1 METLDAERYPT
12 HGPVGK
18 NKDHF
23 FNQSRN
29 DSAFESLLGSSSDRS
44 LLQDSSLSS
53 ITSFDSKDGSVVTED
68 GEDVFSDET
77 ITYSEDESQSQI
89 MASPKKLVE
98 SKPIQTF
105 YSWEDY
111 HRSDTSKTGL
121 IFLWMYLKKIPGREA
136 DAEATLA
143 KYYGYD
149 VESKVEQTKVEHK
162 SVEQQKVTTPLRQT
176 EPDKTG
182 YKSDGFT
189 TDDEP
194 NELSRLYERK
204 SRKKPKK
211 KLTPVEGGDTKV
223 TAPASFENEIT
234 TDKMALVA
242 KLDLPSEIKS
252 MSIYAKR
259 DETRPIQMMLETE
272 KSNWSV
278 LVKPDGDNSMV
289 QIHDQIDSTESG
301 YKLTNDDSNDLN
313 KLTINKNAW
322 AQNEH
327 FKKAKT
333 IQIFTDA
340 NWSVGYNVTYDE
352 ADNLVGYLPLTAREI
367 KFRLDGHIWST
378 LNCMKIK
385 TNSGWNANNLIQ

>member
-1 METLDAERYPT
+1 METLDTERYPT

-29 DSAFESLLGSSSDRS
+29 DSAFESFSGSTSDRS
-44 LLQDSSLSS
+44 LFQDSSLSS
-53 ITSFDSKDGSVVTED
+53 FTSLDSKDGSVVTED

-77 ITYSEDESQSQI
+77 ITYSDDESQSQI
-89 MASPKKLVE
+89 MASPKKFSE

-105 YSWEDY
+105 HSWEDY

-143 KYYGYD
+143 KYYGYS
-149 VESKVEQTKVEHK
+149 VELKIEQSKVEHQI
-162 SVEQQKVTTPLRQT
+162 VTTPLRQI
-176 EPDKTG
+176 EADQTG

-211 KLTPVEGGDTKV
+211 KLTPVKGGDTKV

-252 MSIYAKR
+252 VSIYAKS

-278 LVKPDGDNSMV
+278 LIKPDEENSMV
-289 QIHDQIDSTESG
+289 QIHDQIDSMDSG
-301 YKLTNDDSNDLN
+301 YKLTKDDFNDFN

-322 AQNEH
+322 TKNEH

-333 IQIFTDA
+333 IQIFTDV
-340 NWSVGYNVTYDE
+340 NWSIGYNVAYDE
-352 ADNLVGYLPLTAREI
+352 AENLIGYLPLTAREI
-367 KFRLDGHIWST
+367 KFRLDGKTWST

-385 TNSGWNANNLIQ
+385 TNSGWNANNILQ